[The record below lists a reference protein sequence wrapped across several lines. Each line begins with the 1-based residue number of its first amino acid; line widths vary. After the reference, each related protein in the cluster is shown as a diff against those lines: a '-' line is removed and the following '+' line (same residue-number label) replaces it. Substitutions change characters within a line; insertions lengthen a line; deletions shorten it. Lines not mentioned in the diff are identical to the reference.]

1 MSYNFEYPIDDDT
14 LFILLALRYDG
25 ELEIAGLDSVYDG
38 LVNYDCTLLKQ
49 DSKKGNTLDF
59 AGKAIAWVRDEF
71 EVSIEETDDILYL
84 REPNAQKLK
93 NFLDE
98 YFTEFRIYKNYY
110 HTLDEHKEVFVK
122 FIEYK
127 FQNIVEYKKTFVY
140 RITQDKQFKM
150 VQYIGYLM
158 SEGIL
163 EAAGED
169 KYFSFNND
177 GNLYRKVIGLK
188 FSAGYDIA
196 NFFHRRKYKG
206 RFYILDDDTNVYL
219 TETNTALD
227 IFGPDLLPLLRYC
240 IDKDINNITID
251 IYSKVR
257 QQVGKNK
264 KILKPEQVRK
274 YMYNLNEQLQ
284 DITNVKKNFVYSQ
297 NRNGVWKLDLS

>member
-110 HTLDEHKEVFVK
+110 HTLDEHKDVFVK
-122 FIEYK
+122 VIEDN
-127 FQNIVEYKKTFVY
+127 FQDIVEWRKKFTFDITTNMQYKM
-140 RITQDKQFKM
+140 I
-150 VQYIGYLM
+150 QYIGYLM
-158 SEGIL
+158 HNKIL
-163 EAAGED
+163 ATPDCEQHI
-169 KYFSFNND
+169 FCFNN
-177 GNLYRKVIGLK
+177 GMSGYKKVVGMK
-188 FSAGYDIA
+188 FCEGYDIEK
-196 NFFHRRKYKG
+196 FKRERKV
-206 RFYILDDDTNVYL
+206 RDIFYIFTD
-219 TETNTALD
+219 E
-227 IFGPDLLPLLRYC
+227 
-240 IDKDINNITID
+240 DKDIYNISDNQPICIRHGLKAILYKCID
-251 IYSKVR
+251 EDLKYITRKTYWELQDAGAV
-257 QQVGKNK
+257 KNAK
-264 KILKPEQVRK
+264 GHLSEKRVKDYIESLNMDLRARFGRNFFV
-274 YMYNLNEQLQ
+274 NEQ
-284 DITNVKKNFVYSQ
+284 
-297 NRNGVWKLDLS
+297 RNGKWVLKF